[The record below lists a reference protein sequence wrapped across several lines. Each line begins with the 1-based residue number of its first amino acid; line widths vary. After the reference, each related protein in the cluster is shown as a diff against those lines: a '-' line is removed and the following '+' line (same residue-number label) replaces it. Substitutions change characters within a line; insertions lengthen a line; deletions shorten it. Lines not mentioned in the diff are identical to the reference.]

1 MVVFHFNHLWAP
13 PVVSFGILWRIIKV
27 LAMIFPWKERKDETT
42 LGNFESWLSKE
53 ISIWNQ
59 WYSIKVKKC
68 LISSFPLFQNYCEQ
82 KVQKFSIEWIGMF
95 QIRNVSVGYLFFQ
108 KVSNVSEPCWLGKN
122 FHRKT
127 SSLCSV
133 KYAW

>member
-1 MVVFHFNHLWAP
+1 MWAP

-27 LAMIFPWKERKDETT
+27 LAMIFPWEERKMKPLLEILNPD
-42 LGNFESWLSKE
+42 WSKE

-59 WYSIKVKKC
+59 WYSMKVKKC

-82 KVQKFSIEWIGMF
+82 KVQIFSIEWIGMLLHKECF
-95 QIRNVSVGYLFFQ
+95 CGLFVFPKGVKNVS
-108 KVSNVSEPCWLGKN
+108 KPCWLGKN